1 MESPQVVVL
10 AGSVATQQAHQAHQA
25 QQAQQAATT
34 RASFTAKNA
43 TGTSSPTMRFRFTSQ
58 PRPLTRMKRMSSKL
72 AAGYRRQRMW
82 GKAQAMHQVLLQ
94 RLSQTQRLLDPAR
107 LQQAPG
113 KQTCGMMCSGST
125 GAKASLKNKSKT
137 FTRRFSVR
145 SRVSEV
151 SFPQSVADADAG
163 PLGPV
168 VCYKIS
174 LNTTRFARRG
184 ASYNICQS
192 VQRLT
197 LNHVNS
203 NLFQVWDKVNVLEFN
218 RRAATGGPRLASP
231 NAPHLSVMARP
242 FAKRNWSSG
251 QLSTA
256 SLSARWFYTAE

>member
-10 AGSVATQQAHQAHQA
+10 AGSVATPQAHQAHQA

-113 KQTCGMMCSGST
+113 KPCGMMCSGST
-125 GAKASLKNKSKT
+125 GAKLPRTNQRFYKKIQRRSRV
-137 FTRRFSVR
+137 RRFS
-145 SRVSEV
+145 
-151 SFPQSVADADAG
+151 
-163 PLGPV
+163 
-168 VCYKIS
+168 
-174 LNTTRFARRG
+174 LNLLRRGCRTSALSSATRF
-184 ASYNICQS
+184 
-192 VQRLT
+192 
-197 LNHVNS
+197 H
-203 NLFQVWDKVNVLEFN
+203 
-218 RRAATGGPRLASP
+218 
-231 NAPHLSVMARP
+231 
-242 FAKRNWSSG
+242 
-251 QLSTA
+251 
-256 SLSARWFYTAE
+256 

>member
-1 MESPQVVVL
+1 ML

-72 AAGYRRQRMW
+72 AVGYRRQRMW

-94 RLSQTQRLLDPAR
+94 RLPQTQRRLDPDR

-113 KQTCGMMCSGST
+113 KPCGMMCSGST
-125 GAKASLKNKSKT
+125 GEKASLQNKSKT

-151 SFPQSVADADAG
+151 SFPQSVADAEAG
-163 PLGPV
+163 PLGP
-168 VCYKIS
+168 CA
-174 LNTTRFARRG
+174 TRF
-184 ASYNICQS
+184 
-192 VQRLT
+192 
-197 LNHVNS
+197 H
-203 NLFQVWDKVNVLEFN
+203 
-218 RRAATGGPRLASP
+218 
-231 NAPHLSVMARP
+231 
-242 FAKRNWSSG
+242 
-251 QLSTA
+251 
-256 SLSARWFYTAE
+256 